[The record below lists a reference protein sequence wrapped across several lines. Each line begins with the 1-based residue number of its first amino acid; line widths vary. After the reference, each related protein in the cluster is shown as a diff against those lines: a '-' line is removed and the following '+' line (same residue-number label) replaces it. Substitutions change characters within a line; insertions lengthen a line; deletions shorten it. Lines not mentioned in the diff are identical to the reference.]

1 MAILVS
7 MIRAWNNG
15 ISGIRDLTT
24 TRDSGNVATREAG
37 FADAGWI
44 EKENDIRDIN
54 EISSGRMGNSSAKEA
69 GIRDQE
75 PPSLPP
81 FQALF
86 YVGIPPDETEP
97 WLCFDID
104 EYLDTW
110 RK

>member
-75 PPSLPP
+75 PPPLPP
-81 FQALF
+81 FQAYF
-86 YVGIPPDETEP
+86 MWVFPRMKPNPGYVLI
-97 WLCFDID
+97 
-104 EYLDTW
+104 
-110 RK
+110 